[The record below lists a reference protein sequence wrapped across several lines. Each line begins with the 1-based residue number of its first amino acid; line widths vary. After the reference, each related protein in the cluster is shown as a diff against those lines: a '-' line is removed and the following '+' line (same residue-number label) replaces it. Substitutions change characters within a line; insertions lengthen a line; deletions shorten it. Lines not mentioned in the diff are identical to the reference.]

1 MQYVL
6 EVAKCVGLKQRSV
19 FNGFKNDFFNAK
31 IRNAALSL
39 PKRRLLIHNSRYPTN
54 CASRLLICIEVQH
67 KK

>member
-39 PKRRLLIHNSRYPTN
+39 PKRRLLIHNSR
-54 CASRLLICIEVQH
+54 
-67 KK
+67 